1 VKKAIALLFA
11 LFLAGCAGPEL
22 STEELSTI
30 KRVAIVSAVGDEL
43 SVVEIPL
50 LPIVVE
56 DDFGPFEQYGL
67 DRFITKTIAQ
77 KLSPRYQVVPF
88 DKPVS
93 ITRGDKTDWWWHD
106 DNYTHIDLPAG
117 GDLGNGKMV
126 DTYIVITPGTG
137 KVWGTSHQVHGA
149 YLAHHPTM
157 FGAQIGAGVTYHL
170 IVIDAKTKEKI
181 KDIHTIAG
189 VDVDETLWREKFSE
203 LSEDQKKAIQAKIE
217 ESMDS
222 SIDYVLK
229 AVALIPEE

>member
-1 VKKAIALLFA
+1 MLA
-11 LFLAGCAGPEL
+11 LFLAGCAGAEL
-22 STEELSTI
+22 STEELSAI

-50 LPIVVE
+50 FPIIVE
-56 DDFGPFEQYGL
+56 DDFGPFEEYGL
-67 DRFITKTIAQ
+67 DRFITNTIAQ
-77 KLSPRYQVVPF
+77 KLTPRYQVVPF
-88 DKPVS
+88 DRPVR

-117 GDLGNGKMV
+117 GDLGNGKVV

-137 KVWGTSHQVHGA
+137 TVYGTSHQVHGA
-149 YLAHHPTM
+149 YLARHPNA
-157 FGAQIGAGVTYHL
+157 FGAEHGVGVTYHL

-189 VDVDETLWREKFSE
+189 AEVEAGVWREKYAE
-203 LSEDQKKAIQAKIE
+203 LSDAQKRQVEAGIE
-217 ESMDS
+217 HAMAVSLDN
-222 SIDYVLK
+222 VLR